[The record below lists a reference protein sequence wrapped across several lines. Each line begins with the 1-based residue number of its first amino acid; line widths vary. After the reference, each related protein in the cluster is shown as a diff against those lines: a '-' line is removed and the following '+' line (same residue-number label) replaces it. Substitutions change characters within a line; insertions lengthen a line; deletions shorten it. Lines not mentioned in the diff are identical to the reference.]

1 MRKTGCFIDWVG
13 CCFQVEG
20 HKWHLAPEALS
31 HIYKLLGADGRFLA
45 LGHFL
50 LLLKNCYVLIRRDSI
65 TTVVYTDCLRHLL
78 CDITQPGSHSDC
90 VEQ

>member
-1 MRKTGCFIDWVG
+1 M
-13 CCFQVEG
+13 
-20 HKWHLAPEALS
+20 APSPRGLELTA
-31 HIYKLLGADGRFLA
+31 GFLA